1 MLIISIL
8 VKHATHP
15 EKLVIDISDKPG
27 HLARR
32 FQQIA
37 VAIFH
42 AEVEAAGYD
51 LTTVQYA
58 ALTTIGTH
66 PGIDQATLAGLIAYD
81 RTTITGV
88 VDRLVQKG
96 LAVRQTSSRDRRARA
111 LQITAEGRR
120 ILRGI
125 EPAVVAAQRIMLRGL
140 TAVEAEEF
148 LRLLRK
154 AIAAGNELSRAPLR
168 EAMADTTNK
177 K

>member
-1 MLIISIL
+1 M
-8 VKHATHP
+8 A
-15 EKLVIDISDKPG
+15 DINDKPG

-42 AEVEAAGYD
+42 SEVEEAGYD

-58 ALTTIGTH
+58 ALATIRTH

-88 VDRLVQKG
+88 MDRLVQKG
-96 LAVRQTSSRDRRARA
+96 LIVRQASSTDRRARA
-111 LQITAEGRR
+111 LQITDEGRR
-120 ILRGI
+120 TLGGI
-125 EPAVVAAQRIMLRGL
+125 EPAVEAAQRIMLRGL
-140 TAVEAEEF
+140 TADEAEEF

-168 EAMADTTNK
+168 EASTGIAK
-177 K
+177 RK